1 MAVTL
6 DDLQQ
11 SVGNNETAHDVITA
25 SQVGR
30 LAVALDVEH
39 PAPNKG
45 DPVPPGWH
53 GVFFPPLVP
62 LGRLRE
68 DGQPSGGGIAPPVPL
83 PRRRLV
89 GVRGSYLESLR
100 IGDEVT
106 KLTEVASITIKDWGA
121 GPTALLTVRETIST
135 DRGPAV
141 IDERDVLFFGDDG
154 PGQPDEVPTLPAVA
168 PWTRQYESNPVMI
181 FRLSAVRF
189 NSHRIHYDRDYATK
203 IEGYPGLVVPVT
215 LVSFLIMEMCRAEAP
230 GRPLVGF
237 SYTSEKP
244 VFDLG
249 PYTIYG
255 APDGDRVQMWATD
268 YAGALAV
275 TAEARLAGE

>member
-1 MAVTL
+1 LADTIG
-6 DDLQQ
+6 DLQQ
-11 SVGNNETAHDVITA
+11 FVGNSEVSHDVITA

-30 LAVALDVEH
+30 LAVALDVDH

-45 DPVPPGWH
+45 DAVPPGWH

-89 GVRGSYLESLR
+89 GVRGSYLEPLR
-100 IGDEVT
+100 VRDEIT
-106 KLTEVASITIKDWGA
+106 KLTEIAAITIKDWGA
-121 GPTALLTVRETIST
+121 GRTALVTVRETIST

-141 IDERDVLFFGDDG
+141 IDERDVLYFGEQG
-154 PGQPDEVPTLPAVA
+154 PGESEKPPTLPAAA
-168 PWTRQYESNPVMI
+168 PWARTYESNPVMI

-189 NSHRIHYDRDYATK
+189 NSHRIHYDRDYAVKT
-203 IEGYPGLVVPVT
+203 EGYPGLVVPVT
-215 LVSFLIMEMCRAEAP
+215 LVSFLMMEMCRAEAP
-230 GRPLVGF
+230 DTPLASF
-237 SYTSEKP
+237 SYNSEKP

-249 PYTIYG
+249 PYNIFG
-255 APDGDRVQMWATD
+255 APDGDRVQLWATD
-268 YAGALAV
+268 YAGELAV
-275 TAEARLAGE
+275 TAEARLARD